1 MYCQIII
8 TISSPE
14 EGKEQHHG
22 YFRIYS
28 YIRYYQPNYR

>member
-1 MYCQIII
+1 MYGRIII
-8 TISSPE
+8 TLLLPE

-28 YIRYYQPNYR
+28 YISYYQSYRR